1 MWEGARTTHQ
11 FQLLTCQGDR
21 AGENKVKLSQ
31 RLVKSLTGSSSRCF
45 SSLCLHAELF
55 NHDTASA
62 KGKTSVQGC
71 GALVAG
77 PICHRL
83 REKSY
88 LEVTYS

>member
-31 RLVKSLTGSSSRCF
+31 RLVKSLTGSSSHCF
-45 SSLCLHAELF
+45 ASLSRR
-55 NHDTASA
+55 TVQPRYPSA
-62 KGKTSVQGC
+62 KEKTSAQGC
-71 GALVAG
+71 GAFVAG